1 MSRDLC
7 KGISFSLKGDIEGP
21 AKATTS
27 DRKRRRE
34 ARRAVDP
41 FDVNQEVRVFQDL
54 GFDLDG
60 HGVVDDAT
68 GESL

>member
-7 KGISFSLKGDIEGP
+7 KGIAFSLKGDKNGP
-21 AKATTS
+21 TKATTS
-27 DRKRRRE
+27 DRKGRRE
-34 ARRAVDP
+34 TRRAVDP

-60 HGVVDDAT
+60 HGVVDDAK
-68 GESL
+68 GDSR